1 MGKYL
6 FEKTTDATEESHVT
20 LRDKKAIGLRYKG
33 VKLTE
38 QERARIISCIEN
50 AIYPSIKA
58 IARAC
63 GVSRKTISD
72 MLARDP
78 ELEKHWHEAQA
89 AQLDDIEES
98 AFDQAKNGANEMASE
113 RMKEFLLSRLRPE
126 KFGEASALNAA
137 AGRMPQI
144 VVPFNI
150 TGRRNADGNAPITV
164 NATIGI
170 SDAPQPPTT
179 SPKKIDTV
187 EVSESPISDA

>member
-6 FEKTTDATEESHVT
+6 FEKTTDASEESHVT

-50 AIYPSIKA
+50 AIYPSINA

-144 VVPFNI
+144 VVPFKI
-150 TGRRNADGNAPITV
+150 TGRRTDENTPITV

-170 SDAPQPPTT
+170 SDAPQNA
-179 SPKKIDTV
+179 SEPKKIETV
-187 EVSESPISDA
+187 DVSESPISDT